1 MIDCALVFAYL
12 DPGSSLPILSGF
24 LGLIGFLLMVG
35 RVPIRLAANGLRRV
49 GRGVRAIAGTLGQGL
64 GSIGR
69 SLTGFARRL
78 DL

>member
-1 MIDCALVFAYL
+1 MIDDIVGFAYI

-35 RVPIRLAANGLRRV
+35 RVPIRLAASGLRRV
-49 GRGVRAIAGTLGQGL
+49 GRGVRAIARTLGHGL
-64 GSIGR
+64 GSFGHG
-69 SLTGFARRL
+69 LTGLARRL